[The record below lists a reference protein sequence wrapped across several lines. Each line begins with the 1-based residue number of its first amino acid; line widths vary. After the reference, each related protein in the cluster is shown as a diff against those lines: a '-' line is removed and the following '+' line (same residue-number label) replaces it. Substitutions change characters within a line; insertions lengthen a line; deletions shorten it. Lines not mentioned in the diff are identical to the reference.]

1 MPDVRQSR
9 CDSSFMTTKSHYS
22 KNDSYKKDHYKKM
35 VALQAMEVYMSSHS
49 FISEETGKI

>member
-1 MPDVRQSR
+1 
-9 CDSSFMTTKSHYS
+9 MTTKSHYS